1 MSSNRL
7 FVAQKPMFI
16 GSNRFL
22 SQIKRKYGVKKAG
35 FSGTL
40 DPFACGVLIIA
51 FGQYTKLFRFLKKS
65 PKTYRAT
72 LWLGVSSSTLDI
84 EKIDKID
91 NISPFDKTHII
102 DVISSFEGTFTYYPP
117 KFSAK
122 RVEGKRAYNL
132 AREGKSVKLSQ
143 ISSTIYSIKIINYNH
158 PFVTFEA
165 TVSEGTYIR
174 SLAEAISK
182 KLGCSG
188 TLSYLERIHEGKFI
202 YENEKS
208 LNPLDYLQPPLNRY
222 LEDPNNLILGKKLSA
237 EQFEIS
243 TPGVYTVVFDKF
255 FAIIEIKDS
264 VSYLLNKV
272 QLCSY

>member
-7 FVAQKPMFI
+7 FVARKPMFI
-16 GSNRFL
+16 GSNKFL

-72 LWLGVSSSTLDI
+72 LWLGVSSPTLDI
-84 EKIDKID
+84 EKIDKIES
-91 NISPFDKTHII
+91 IPPFEKDLIY
-102 DVISSFEGTFTYYPP
+102 DVVSSFEGTFTYYPP

-122 RVEGKRAYNL
+122 RVDGKRAYDL
-132 AREGKSVKLSQ
+132 AREGKSVELSLV
-143 ISSTIYSIKIINYNH
+143 SSTIYSIEIINYNH

-174 SLAEAISK
+174 SLAEAIAK
-182 KLGCSG
+182 KFGCSG
-188 TLSYLERIHEGKFI
+188 TLSYLERIYEGSFI
-202 YENEKS
+202 YENEKP
-208 LNPLDYLQPPLNRY
+208 LNPLEYLQPPLNRY
-222 LEDPNNLILGKKLSA
+222 LGNPNDLILGKKLSIN
-237 EQFEIS
+237 QFEIS
-243 TPGVYTVVFDKF
+243 QPGVYTVVFDKY

-264 VSYLLNKV
+264 IHYLLNKV
-272 QLCSY
+272 KLC

>member
-7 FVAQKPMFI
+7 FVARKPMFI
-16 GSNRFL
+16 GSNKFL

-72 LWLGVSSSTLDI
+72 LWLGVSSPTLDI
-84 EKIDKID
+84 EKIDKIES
-91 NISPFDKTHII
+91 IPPFEKDLIY
-102 DVISSFEGTFTYYPP
+102 DVVPSFEGTFTYYPP

-122 RVEGKRAYNL
+122 RVDGKRAYDL
-132 AREGKSVKLSQ
+132 AREGKSVELSLV
-143 ISSTIYSIKIINYNH
+143 SSTIYSIEIINYNH

-174 SLAEAISK
+174 SLAEAIAK
-182 KLGCSG
+182 KFGCSG
-188 TLSYLERIHEGKFI
+188 TLSYLERIYEGSFI
-202 YENEKS
+202 YENEKP
-208 LNPLDYLQPPLNRY
+208 LNPLEYLQPPLNRY
-222 LEDPNNLILGKKLSA
+222 LGNPNDLILGKKLSIN
-237 EQFEIS
+237 QFEIS
-243 TPGVYTVVFDKF
+243 QPGVYTVVFDKY

-264 VSYLLNKV
+264 IHYLLNKV
-272 QLCSY
+272 KLC

>member
-7 FVAQKPMFI
+7 FVAKKPSFI
-16 GSNRFL
+16 SSNKFL

-65 PKTYRAT
+65 PKRYRAT
-72 LWLGVSSSTLDI
+72 LWLGVTSETLDI
-84 EKIDKID
+84 EKVDKIETAPTFKKD
-91 NISPFDKTHII
+91 HIV
-102 DVISSFEGTFTYYPP
+102 DVISSFVGTFTYYPP
-117 KFSAK
+117 KFCAK
-122 RVEGKRAYNL
+122 RVDGKRAFNL
-132 AREGKSVKLSQ
+132 AREGKSIKLHQ
-143 ISSTIYSIKIINYNH
+143 ISSTIYSIKVVNYNH

-174 SLAEAISK
+174 SLAVAIAQ

-188 TLSYLERIHEGKFI
+188 TLSYLERINEGSFV
-202 YENEKS
+202 YENEKP
-208 LNPLDYLQPPLNRY
+208 LNPLDFLQPPLNSY
-222 LEDPNNLILGKKLSA
+222 LGDPNDLILGKKLSA
-237 EQFEIS
+237 NQFNLS
-243 TPGVYTVVFDKF
+243 SPGVYTVVFDKY

-264 VSYLLNKV
+264 VNYLLNKV
-272 QLCSY
+272 KLC

>member
-7 FVAQKPMFI
+7 FVARKPMFI
-16 GSNRFL
+16 GSNKFL

-72 LWLGVSSSTLDI
+72 LWLGVSSPTLDI
-84 EKIDKID
+84 EKIDKIE
-91 NISPFDKTHII
+91 NIPPFEKNLIY
-102 DVISSFEGTFTYYPP
+102 DVISSFEGTFKYFPP

-122 RVEGKRAYNL
+122 KVDGKRAYDL
-132 AREGKSVKLSQ
+132 AREGKSVELSQ

-174 SLAEAISK
+174 SLAEAIAK

-188 TLSYLERIHEGKFI
+188 TLSYLERIHEGSFV
-202 YENEKS
+202 YENEKP
-208 LNPLDYLQPPLNRY
+208 LNPLEYLQPPINRY
-222 LEDPNNLILGKKLSA
+222 LGNPNDLILGKKLSA
-237 EQFEIS
+237 NQFEIS
-243 TPGVYTVVFDKF
+243 KPGIYTVVFDKY

-264 VSYLLNKV
+264 VYYLLNKV
-272 QLCSY
+272 QLC